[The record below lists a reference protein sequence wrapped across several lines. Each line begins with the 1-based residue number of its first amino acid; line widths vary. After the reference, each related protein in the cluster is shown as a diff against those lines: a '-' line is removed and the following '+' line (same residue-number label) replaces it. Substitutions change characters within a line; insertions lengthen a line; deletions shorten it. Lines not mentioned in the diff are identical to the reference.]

1 MKKAAI
7 WILCAFLVL
16 SSVSCSLRSN
26 STESDPSSPQEAGE
40 TAEGEISAEENGSTE
55 PGEAGS
61 PEGPSGAERPVG
73 EPEGEKIVA
82 PENVEAKE
90 IYTLELSEPPFYKEG
105 KLVMYFT
112 DDTVF
117 YRPDAVCSI
126 GLISSESAESIP
138 AVLDIDS
145 YPDIKNGDLFRGAV
159 LVPAQLI
166 TPGSYTFSVMIA
178 EFIVT
183 FDMTIN

>member
-1 MKKAAI
+1 MKKTAI
-7 WILCAFLVL
+7 WILCAFLAL
-16 SSVSCSLRSN
+16 TSVSCSLRSN
-26 STESDPSSPQEAGE
+26 DTESGLSAQAEAGE
-40 TAEGEISAEENGSTE
+40 TAEEEISVEENDGQE
-55 PGEAGS
+55 QGEAVSSG
-61 PEGPSGAERPVG
+61 GPSGPKKPVG
-73 EPEGEKIVA
+73 EPEGEKYVA
-82 PENVEAKE
+82 PENVEPVE
-90 IYTLELSEPPFYKEG
+90 ISPLELSEPAFYKEG

-126 GLISSESAESIP
+126 GLISAEAAESIP
-138 AVLDIDS
+138 AVLDLES

-166 TPGSYTFSVMIA
+166 PPGSYTFSVMIA
-178 EFIVT
+178 DFIVT